1 MEELMGSAINKDF
14 LNRAFHDFAE
24 SSRRLERQYA
34 LLGKKLADLE
44 REYSGKNRAAE
55 RTARLAAMGEMAAK
69 IAHEIRNPLG
79 SMLIFSTILCRELE
93 GQPRRQKIAGHM
105 VESVRNLDRILSDM
119 LVFAN
124 RPEPV
129 LTLVDMREIIG
140 KAIEVCSSRKGAR
153 IALETDFSGGT
164 TLHADSRLLVQLF
177 VNLFYNALDAM
188 GTGPG
193 VLRISAGSADGEVV
207 EVVVEDTGCGMDE
220 ATQERMFD
228 PFFTTRHS
236 GTGLGLAIVAT
247 IAETHGGSIA
257 CSSVPGQGTA
267 FTVSLPRGA
276 AAGQRA
282 GRA

>member
-1 MEELMGSAINKDF
+1 MVEDINMELLGD
-14 LNRAFHDFAE
+14 AFSGFREA
-24 SSRRLERQYA
+24 SLKLASQYSMLERRIDELNA
-34 LLGKKLADLE
+34 ELAE
-44 REYSGKNRAAE
+44 KNKAME
-55 RTARLAAMGEMAAK
+55 RTRRLAAMGEMAAK

>member
-1 MEELMGSAINKDF
+1 MEGAINKEF

-34 LLGKKLADLE
+34 RLGRKLADLE

-55 RTARLAAMGEMAAK
+55 RMARLAAMGEMAAK

-124 RPEPV
+124 RPDPV
-129 LTLVDMREIIG
+129 LRPVDMKEIIG
-140 KAIEVCSSRKGAR
+140 KALEVCSSRKGASIEIR
-153 IALETDFSGGT
+153 SDFSGDT
-164 TLHADSRLLVQLF
+164 ALQADSRLLVQLF
-177 VNLFYNALDAM
+177 VNLFYNAFDAM
-188 GTGPG
+188 GSGPG
-193 VLRISAGSADGEVV
+193 VLRVSVEPACEDTLEAVV
-207 EVVVEDTGCGMDE
+207 QDTGCGMDE
-220 ATQERMFD
+220 ATQERIFD

-236 GTGLGLAIVAT
+236 GTGLGLAICAA
-247 IAETHGGSIA
+247 IAESHGGSIA
-257 CSSVPGQGTA
+257 CRSAPGRGTA
-267 FTVSLPRGA
+267 FTVRLPCRGVP
-276 AAGQRA
+276 GQSG